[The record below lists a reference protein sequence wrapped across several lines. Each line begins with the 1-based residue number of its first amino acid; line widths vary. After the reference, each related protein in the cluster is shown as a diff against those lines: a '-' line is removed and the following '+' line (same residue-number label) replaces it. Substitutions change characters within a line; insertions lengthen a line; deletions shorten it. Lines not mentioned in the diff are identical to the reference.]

1 MFGRKFSV
9 GHLFN
14 RTLVVAHSDAMRPGI
29 FAGDVLVV
37 RRPRDNGAGYG
48 VGDVVAYRT
57 SDSGRSAHVRRICDV
72 RRNGG
77 LPLGDGSLRNESFEY
92 LVRSDND
99 THGAPLTTAQQGS
112 AISIVRPHQIVGA
125 VESRLAHFNGLS
137 RTSRAKRSPYSLSA
151 FAPVPNA
158 RRMTSPSSPAPNPR
172 RRVPTTQVAAD

>member
-1 MFGRKFSV
+1 MFGRTLVV

-72 RRNGG
+72 RRNA
-77 LPLGDGSLRNESFEY
+77 PLEY

-137 RTSRAKRSPYSLSA
+137 PTSRAKRSPYSLSA

-158 RRMTSPSSPAPNPR
+158 RRATSPVSLALNPR

>member
-1 MFGRKFSV
+1 MFGRTLVV

-72 RRNGG
+72 RRNA
-77 LPLGDGSLRNESFEY
+77 PLEY

-137 RTSRAKRSPYSLSA
+137 PTSRAKRSPYSLSA

-158 RRMTSPSSPAPNPR
+158 RRTTSLISPAPNPR

>member
-1 MFGRKFSV
+1 MFNRTLVV

-14 RTLVVAHSDAMRPGI
+14 RTLVVAHSDTMRPGI

-37 RRPRDNGAGYG
+37 RRPRDNGVGYD

-77 LPLGDGSLRNESFEY
+77 LPLGDGSLRNEPFEY

-125 VESRLAHFNGLS
+125 VESRLARVGRLS
-137 RTSRAKRSPYSLSA
+137 RTSRANRSPYSLSA
-151 FAPVPNA
+151 YAPTPNA
-158 RRMTSPSSPAPNPR
+158 RRMTSRISPAPNPR

>member
-1 MFGRKFSV
+1 MFGRTLVV

-72 RRNGG
+72 RRNA
-77 LPLGDGSLRNESFEY
+77 PLEY
-92 LVRSDND
+92 LVRSDNE

-137 RTSRAKRSPYSLSA
+137 PTSRAKRSPYSLSA

-158 RRMTSPSSPAPNPR
+158 RRATSPVSPALNPR

>member
-1 MFGRKFSV
+1 MFGRTLVV

-72 RRNGG
+72 RRNA
-77 LPLGDGSLRNESFEY
+77 PLEY
-92 LVRSDND
+92 LVRSDNE

-137 RTSRAKRSPYSLSA
+137 PTSRAKRSPYSLSA

-158 RRMTSPSSPAPNPR
+158 RRTTSLISPAPNPR

>member
-72 RRNGG
+72 RCNGG

-92 LVRSDND
+92 LVRCDND

-112 AISIVRPHQIVGA
+112 VISIVRPHQIVGA

-137 RTSRAKRSPYSLSA
+137 PTSRAKRSPYSLSA

>member
-1 MFGRKFSV
+1 MFGRTLVKA
-9 GHLFN
+9 HLFN

-72 RRNGG
+72 RRIRDARRNA
-77 LPLGDGSLRNESFEY
+77 PLEY

-137 RTSRAKRSPYSLSA
+137 PTSRAKRSPYSLSA

>member
-77 LPLGDGSLRNESFEY
+77 LPLGDGSLRNEQFEY

-137 RTSRAKRSPYSLSA
+137 PTSRAKRSPYSLSA

>member
-1 MFGRKFSV
+1 MFGRTLSV

-72 RRNGG
+72 RRNA
-77 LPLGDGSLRNESFEY
+77 PLEY

-99 THGAPLTTAQQGS
+99 AHGAPLTTAQQGS

-137 RTSRAKRSPYSLSA
+137 PTSRAKRSPYSLSA

-158 RRMTSPSSPAPNPR
+158 RRTTSLISPAPNPR

>member
-1 MFGRKFSV
+1 MFGRTLSV

-72 RRNGG
+72 RRNA
-77 LPLGDGSLRNESFEY
+77 PLEY

-137 RTSRAKRSPYSLSA
+137 PTSRAKRSPYSLSA

-158 RRMTSPSSPAPNPR
+158 RRTTSLISPAPNPR

>member
-1 MFGRKFSV
+1 MFGRTLSV

-77 LPLGDGSLRNESFEY
+77 LPLGDGSLRNEPFEY

-137 RTSRAKRSPYSLSA
+137 PTSRAKRSPYSLSA

-172 RRVPTTQVAAD
+172 RRVPTTQVAAA